1 MTTHRGK
8 AWLGLASSVLLA
20 GCSVFGYR
28 GGTETP
34 DYAVVDQVQDIE
46 IRQYEPRLAA
56 DTVVQAESVEK
67 ARSQGFKRLAGYIF
81 GDNRRGEEIAMTAPV
96 AQSSE
101 KIEMTA
107 PVAQSATDR
116 GWRIRFF
123 LPSRW
128 TMETAPA
135 PTDQAVTLREVP
147 GETYAVSRF
156 SGSRGDEAVNTHIA
170 QLTQA
175 LAGSKWRAAGEPA
188 AWFYD
193 PPWTLSFLRRNEVV
207 VPVARRGDQT

>member
-1 MTTHRGK
+1 MTKTTK
-8 AWLGLASSVLLA
+8 TWLGVASSVLLA

-34 DYAVVDQVQDIE
+34 DYTVVDQVSDIE
-46 IRQYEPRLAA
+46 IREYAPRLAA
-56 DTVVQAESVEK
+56 DTVVQAATVEK
-67 ARSQGFKRLAGYIF
+67 ARDQGFKRLAGYIF
-81 GDNRRGEEIAMTAPV
+81 GDNQASEEIAMTAPV

-101 KIEMTA
+101 KTEMTA
-107 PVAQSATDR
+107 PVAQTATDR

-123 LPSRW
+123 LPSRL
-128 TMETAPA
+128 TMATAPK
-135 PTDQAVTLREVP
+135 PTSDAVTLHEVP

-156 SGSRGDEAVNTHIA
+156 SGSRSDDAVNTHIA

-175 LAGSKWRAAGEPA
+175 LADSRWKTTGQPI

-193 PPWTLSFLRRNEVV
+193 PPWTLSFLRRNEVA
-207 VPVARRGDQT
+207 VPVEQKEDGA